1 MHVPRTTLAL
11 IAVAAALA
19 APAHAAPY
27 ATMHSGMV
35 DSTSVPGVNDGEA
48 YTVTIIFDNGGTSA
62 ASQTWEAA
70 HLVCAIWRF
79 SNGSAQFTQSLAGAS
94 LSYMGHARS
103 NPAGAL
109 GVMFDSIEEDDASTY
124 TATGFTTPLTQPV
137 EWRITDS
144 NPIFADTNGTGGTVT
159 AVGGVPTNAQY
170 WSAPVR
176 VTAACDDEPYTG
188 APGAPTATPV
198 PTLGHAGL
206 ALLSG
211 VLGAAGW
218 LNRRRKA

>member
-1 MHVPRTTLAL
+1 MHTTRTTLAL

-137 EWRITDS
+137 EWRINNN

-170 WSAPVR
+170 WTAPVR
-176 VTAACDDEPYTG
+176 VTAACNDAPYTG
-188 APGAPTATPV
+188 VPTATPV